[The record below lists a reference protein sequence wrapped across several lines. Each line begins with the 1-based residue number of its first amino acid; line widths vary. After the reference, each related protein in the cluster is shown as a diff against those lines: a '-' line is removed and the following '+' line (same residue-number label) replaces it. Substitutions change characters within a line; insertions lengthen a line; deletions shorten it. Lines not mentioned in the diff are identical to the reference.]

1 MMDYTESEFDSRFDA
16 QFQEHYES
24 IKNATHGSLHIAVVG
39 KVSTG
44 KSSLINALLQR
55 AKDDKVAEVGSESG
69 TSRTIEGYSMGPVKI
84 YDTPGLGDIRAENTH
99 ETEEFLRKIDVG
111 IFVVAGPADK
121 DQYDNYLALK
131 EHSTKVFFVLNKA
144 DQWDGWEPAA
154 VQKVVAQW
162 SAALE
167 VDKVYLTVASGYD
180 DDDPRPLRIEG
191 VDELRADI
199 LSFLH
204 ARHQDLLLGRALKD
218 KSPVVTGIIAAT
230 LLAVAG
236 EAFIPGSEFFITS
249 TQITAIVSLHY
260 VYTGTMLDKRDAI
273 AVIPAFIARSAG
285 KTLFLWASSF
295 LPPTGIINAAAAVI
309 AVSITAAM
317 LLAVAWALQ
326 TGVPLSDAQAMAAKY
341 GEILPALK
349 TALKGAAQGDLTNR
363 AFWED
368 MIRKFLE

>member
-1 MMDYTESEFDSRFDA
+1 
-16 QFQEHYES
+16 
-24 IKNATHGSLHIAVVG
+24 
-39 KVSTG
+39 
-44 KSSLINALLQR
+44 
-55 AKDDKVAEVGSESG
+55 
-69 TSRTIEGYSMGPVKI
+69 MGPVKI

-99 ETEEFLRKIDVG
+99 ETVEFLRKIDVG

-162 SAALE
+162 SA
-167 VDKVYLTVASGYD
+167 
-180 DDDPRPLRIEG
+180 PLRIEG

-317 LLAVAWALQ
+317 LLAVALL
-326 TGVPLSDAQAMAAKY
+326 GLFKP
-341 GEILPALK
+341 GF
-349 TALKGAAQGDLTNR
+349 R
-363 AFWED
+363 
-368 MIRKFLE
+368 